1 MTIQKS
7 GILIKKSGNDEI
19 WIYPVTTSDNILH
32 NDEQLDDL
40 IVAIQS
46 AISSLDASVVKTS
59 QVTDSLE
66 ITESGYDAD
75 ARSIRGLSDRVAAV
89 EAQGNVTSDI
99 NRRIHVSTVDPT
111 IEDGNDGDIWIVY
124 TPEG

>member
-66 ITESGYDAD
+66 ITEC
-75 ARSIRGLSDRVAAV
+75 
-89 EAQGNVTSDI
+89 
-99 NRRIHVSTVDPT
+99 
-111 IEDGNDGDIWIVY
+111 
-124 TPEG
+124 

>member
-66 ITESGYDAD
+66 ITESGYVAD
-75 ARSIRGLSDRVAAV
+75 ARSIRGLSDRVATI
-89 EAQGNVTSDI
+89 EAQGNVTSDVS
-99 NRRIHVSTVDPT
+99 RRIHVSTVAPT

-124 TPEG
+124 TPE

>member
-46 AISSLDASVVKTS
+46 AISSLDASAVKAS

-66 ITESGYDAD
+66 ITESGYVAD
-75 ARSIRGLSDRVAAV
+75 ARSIRGLSDRVATI
-89 EAQGNVTSDI
+89 EAQGNVTSDVS
-99 NRRIHVSTVDPT
+99 RRIHVSTVDPT

-124 TPEG
+124 TPE

>member
-46 AISSLDASVVKTS
+46 AISSLDASAVKAS

-66 ITESGYDAD
+66 ITESGYVAD

-89 EAQGNVTSDI
+89 EAQGNVTSDVS
-99 NRRIHVSTVDPT
+99 RRIHVSTVDPT

-124 TPEG
+124 TPE

>member
-32 NDEQLDDL
+32 NNEQLDDL

-46 AISSLDASVVKTS
+46 AISSLDTSVVKAS

-66 ITESGYDAD
+66 ITESGYVGD
-75 ARSIRGLSDRVAAV
+75 ARSIHGLSDRVAAI